1 MMTTKLEVKAVNF
14 NVETRQGNAF
24 LLNGDDLYFRDKVIK
39 DILSL
44 VPEAERE
51 FNYHN
56 FSDVKS
62 IEEAETAFTS
72 MGFFGGVNVIVIS
85 GYGAKKSGKGELKL
99 SEKEVK
105 LFESLINSMDENTVL
120 IMHSS
125 NLPLSLSR
133 YFVKVDCGK
142 LDAVSLR
149 SYVPS
154 LIAPL
159 KIDGN
164 ALYTLI
170 EYCNRDMMS
179 IYLELEK
186 LKAYMGSKQV
196 ITLEMVQ
203 TLVANTIEN
212 DIFELSKALA
222 ERNKFTAVSL
232 FEKFVAKGIGF
243 SVILGTLI
251 NQYRRLLHVA
261 LSKKSDRELAEVLR
275 VKEYAVI
282 KSRETA
288 KKYGKATLKACL
300 DELVDAE
307 YNFKSGLMTE
317 ETAVRTAIA
326 NLIAK

>member
-62 IEEAETAFTS
+62 IEEAEAAFTS

-142 LDAVSLR
+142 LDAISLR

-186 LKAYMGSKQV
+186 LKAYMGSKQA

-222 ERNKFTAVSL
+222 ERNKFTTVSL

-261 LSKKSDRELAEVLR
+261 LSKKSDRELADVLR